1 MIGIY
6 TTNKTMQYFINTSN
20 HSAEETIQD
29 LIDADWQLV
38 IDENTNEI
46 FFNEPVEDYEMQPFG
61 IICV

>member
-1 MIGIY
+1 
-6 TTNKTMQYFINTSN
+6 MQYFINTSN

-29 LIDADWQLV
+29 LIDADWQFV